1 MIEDYRVVSARIR
14 QELKEL
20 DQVTFRADRAIAA
33 AKRQPGD
40 QDLYI
45 DSAAL
50 SLHDLY
56 SGLERIFHYIAS
68 SVDTSMPASHEWHR
82 ELLRQMS
89 LEIPELRP
97 VVLSQESV
105 NVLSEYL
112 AFRHVVRNVY
122 AFQFDPV
129 RVERLVNG
137 LPSVM
142 SKVKADLESFA
153 SFLEQVV
160 SQTETG
166 KD

>member
-20 DQVTFRADRAIAA
+20 ERVTVRANRAIAA

-50 SLHDLY
+50 SLHDFY

-68 SVDTSMPASHEWHR
+68 SVDASIPAGHEWHR

-89 LEIPELRP
+89 LGIPKLRP
-97 VVLSQESV
+97 VILSQESV
-105 NVLSEYL
+105 SML
-112 AFRHVVRNVY
+112 R
-122 AFQFDPV
+122 
-129 RVERLVNG
+129 
-137 LPSVM
+137 
-142 SKVKADLESFA
+142 
-153 SFLEQVV
+153 
-160 SQTETG
+160 
-166 KD
+166 

>member
-20 DQVTFRADRAIAA
+20 EQMTLRADRAIAA
-33 AKRQPGD
+33 AKRQPQD
-40 QDLYI
+40 QDLFI

-50 SLHDLY
+50 SLHDFY

-68 SVDTSMPASHEWHR
+68 SVDASVPAGHEWHR

-89 LEIPELRP
+89 LDIPKLRP
-97 VVLSQESV
+97 VVLSQECV
-105 NVLSEYL
+105 DTLSEYL

-137 LPSVM
+137 LPSVI

-153 SFLEQVV
+153 SFLEQIV
-160 SQTETG
+160 SQSETEE
-166 KD
+166 D

>member
-14 QELKEL
+14 QELQEL
-20 DQVTFRADRAIAA
+20 EQVIFRADRAIAA
-33 AKRQPGD
+33 AKRQSAD

-50 SLHDLY
+50 SLHDFY
-56 SGLERIFHYIAS
+56 SGMERIFHYIAS
-68 SVDTSMPASHEWHR
+68 GIDVSVPAGHEWHR
-82 ELLRQMS
+82 ELLKQMS
-89 LEIPELRP
+89 VEIPKLRP
-97 VVLSQESV
+97 VILSQESV
-105 NVLSEYL
+105 NMLSEYL

-137 LPSVM
+137 LPSVI
-142 SKVKADLESFA
+142 SKVKANLESFV
-153 SFLEQVV
+153 SFLEQIVN
-160 SQTETG
+160 QTETE

>member
-50 SLHDLY
+50 SLHDFY

-68 SVDTSMPASHEWHR
+68 SVDASVPAGHEWHR

-89 LEIPELRP
+89 LEIPKLRP
-97 VVLSQESV
+97 GILSQESV
-105 NVLSEYL
+105 NMLSEYL

-137 LPSVM
+137 LPSVI
-142 SKVKADLESFA
+142 SKVKAALESFA
-153 SFLEQVV
+153 SFLEQIVN
-160 SQTETG
+160 QTET
-166 KD
+166 

>member
-20 DQVTFRADRAIAA
+20 EQVTLRAERAIAA
-33 AKRQPGD
+33 AKRQTAD

-50 SLHDLY
+50 SLHDFY

-68 SVDTSMPASHEWHR
+68 SVDASVPAGHEWHR

-89 LEIPELRP
+89 LDIPKLRP
-97 VVLSQESV
+97 VVLSQE
-105 NVLSEYL
+105 NVDTLSEYL

-129 RVERLVNG
+129 RVERLVSG
-137 LPSVM
+137 LPTVI
-142 SKVKADLESFA
+142 SKVKASLDSFA
-153 SFLEQVV
+153 SFLEQIV
-160 SQTETG
+160 SQTETE

>member
-20 DQVTFRADRAIAA
+20 EQVTLRADRAIAA
-33 AKRQPGD
+33 AKRQPPD

-50 SLHDLY
+50 SLHDFY

-68 SVDTSMPASHEWHR
+68 SVDTSVPAGHEWHR

-89 LEIPELRP
+89 FEIPKLRP
-97 VVLSQESV
+97 VILSQESV
-105 NVLSEYL
+105 NTLNEYL

-122 AFQFDPV
+122 AFQFDPL

-137 LPSVM
+137 LPSVI

-153 SFLEQVV
+153 SFLEQIV
-160 SQTETG
+160 SQTETE

>member
-20 DQVTFRADRAIAA
+20 DQMTLRADRAIAA
-33 AKRQPGD
+33 AKRQSGD

-50 SLHDLY
+50 SLHDFY

-68 SVDTSMPASHEWHR
+68 SVDASVPAGHEWHR

-89 LEIPELRP
+89 LEIPKLRP
-97 VVLSQESV
+97 VILSQENV
-105 NVLSEYL
+105 NMLGEYL

-137 LPSVM
+137 LPSVI
-142 SKVKADLESFA
+142 SKLKADLESFA
-153 SFLEQVV
+153 SFLEQIV
-160 SQTETG
+160 SQTETE

>member
-20 DQVTFRADRAIAA
+20 EQVTFRADRAIAA

-50 SLHDLY
+50 SLHDFY

-68 SVDTSMPASHEWHR
+68 SVDTSVPAGHEWHR

-89 LEIPELRP
+89 LDISELRP

-105 NVLSEYL
+105 NILSEYL

-137 LPSVM
+137 LPSVI
-142 SKVKADLESFA
+142 SKVKSDLESFA
-153 SFLEQVV
+153 SFLERIV
-160 SQTETG
+160 SQTETE

>member
-50 SLHDLY
+50 SLHDFY
-56 SGLERIFHYIAS
+56 SRLERIFHYIAS
-68 SVDTSMPASHEWHR
+68 SVDTSIPAGHEWHR

-97 VVLSQESV
+97 AVLSHESV

-129 RVERLVNG
+129 RVEKLVHG
-137 LPSVM
+137 LHSVM
-142 SKVKADLESFA
+142 SKVKADIESFA
-153 SFLEQVV
+153 SFLEQIV
-160 SQTETG
+160 SQTETE

>member
-20 DQVTFRADRAIAA
+20 EQVTVRANRAIAA

-50 SLHDLY
+50 SLHDFY

-68 SVDTSMPASHEWHR
+68 SVDVSVPAGHEWHR

-89 LEIPELRP
+89 LEIPKLRP
-97 VVLSQESV
+97 VILSQESV
-105 NVLSEYL
+105 NMLSEYL

-122 AFQFDPV
+122 AFQFDAV

-137 LPSVM
+137 LPSVI

-153 SFLEQVV
+153 SFLEQIV
-160 SQTETG
+160 SQTETE

>member
-1 MIEDYRVVSARIR
+1 
-14 QELKEL
+14 
-20 DQVTFRADRAIAA
+20 
-33 AKRQPGD
+33 
-40 QDLYI
+40 
-45 DSAAL
+45 
-50 SLHDLY
+50 
-56 SGLERIFHYIAS
+56 
-68 SVDTSMPASHEWHR
+68 MPAGHEWHR

-89 LEIPELRP
+89 FEIPELRP
-97 VVLSQESV
+97 AVLSKESV